1 MRPDLLGDRETG
13 GHQERGPV
21 DGMEPNDVFPNDV
34 HVGGPVSLF
43 FIIGAAH
50 GAEIR
55 GERVEPN
62 VKNVRL
68 FTGNGDAPSNRSA
81 GNAQIAQAAFDE
93 AQYFVAARFRLD
105 EFRMLGVPIE
115 KRLLKRREFEEIVG
129 FGDGFRGPPA
139 IGTILARLYV
149 DISIVIN
156 AVLPGVMAGVDET
169 V

>member
-1 MRPDLLGDRETG
+1 
-13 GHQERGPV
+13 
-21 DGMEPNDVFPNDV
+21 DV
-34 HVGGPVSLF
+34 HVSGPVTLLF
-43 FIIGAAH
+43 VIGAAH

-68 FTGNGDAPSNRSA
+68 FTGNRNAPTNRSA
-81 GNAQIAQAAFDE
+81 SDAQIAQAALDK
-93 AQYFVAARFRLD
+93 AQYFVAPRFRLD

-129 FGDGFRGPPA
+129 FGDGFGGPPA

-149 DISIVIN
+149 DIRIGID
-156 AVLPGVMAGVDET
+156 AVHPGVIAGVDEDGFAAQLKKPLYG
-169 V
+169 VRVLQIRSAN